1 MNKIISSVLK
11 NRLSAILSVGHPS
24 FSVVSGILSNSGVQ
38 LTIKPT
44 TDFLKHLI
52 FSNSFEIQFFGFL
65 GYIVSCGYPTRITI
79 PIREEIQLLMYGCA
93 ILSLNVNILPISF
106 GAVKAIFH

>member
-1 MNKIISSVLK
+1 MKKYKAGSLLYKVNIYFYYYKKIKIDKYKNNRNFISIYLK
-11 NRLSAILSVGHPS
+11 QVFGYIVGWTHEF
-24 FSVVSGILSNSGVQ
+24 FS
-38 LTIKPT
+38 
-44 TDFLKHLI
+44 
-52 FSNSFEIQFFGFL
+52 FL

-79 PIREEIQLLMYGCA
+79 PIREEIQLLMYGWA